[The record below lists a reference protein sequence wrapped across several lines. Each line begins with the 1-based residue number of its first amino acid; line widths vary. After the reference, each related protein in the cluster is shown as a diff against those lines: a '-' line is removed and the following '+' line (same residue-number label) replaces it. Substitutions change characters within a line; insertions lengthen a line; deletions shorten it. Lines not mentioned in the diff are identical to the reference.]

1 MADSMETGV
10 SCGQLVC
17 AAVLPCSILMDE
29 RADPDDVQSDG
40 ETGIHVGVSQ
50 MMQVGNALK
59 QARVQYRWWIQCYSW
74 QYIGENHLVTVDSI
88 KREFKDGDYKKKPTH
103 IASQKGM
110 LRCVDASQP
119 LSSPT
124 TTKSVIMLTCGSKVQ
139 IDPAFLA
146 EYETEREKFFSENT
160 QDKHQK
166 RMEHLIL
173 VGEDEKTHGK
183 EKSTI
188 QGEIKLDG
196 RKTTLPSETR
206 EWDYED
212 GKPDSPCVTSN
223 EANHMVKLGDTES
236 AKPCIA
242 HWQCTAMLAC
252 PFNMCL
258 APYWLHAMANY
269 MDKQTHTVNKTA
281 IAFEKREQT
290 VVHMHSDDIP
300 GLMQDVMNHLTG
312 GATGRY
318 QVAGGRGVFTDPGLL

>member
-1 MADSMETGV
+1 METGV

-17 AAVLPCSILMDE
+17 AAVLPCSIVMDE
-29 RADPDDVQSDG
+29 RGEADDVDG
-40 ETGIHVGVSQ
+40 GLTGTHVGVGQ
-50 MMQVGNALK
+50 MMQVGNALQ
-59 QARVQYRWWIQCYSW
+59 QARVQYYWWIECYSW
-74 QYIGENHLVTVDSI
+74 QYIGERMQTIDTLTSTHDSEYE
-88 KREFKDGDYKKKPTH
+88 KYFTH
-103 IASQKGM
+103 KASQKGM
-110 LRCVDASQP
+110 LRCVEAVDASQP
-119 LSSPT
+119 LSWPT
-124 TTKSVIMLTCGSKVQ
+124 TTKSVIMLTCGAKVQ

-146 EYETEREKFFSENT
+146 EYNTEREKFFSENT